1 MGQRIGCL
9 GGGQLGRMLAL
20 AGLPLGLRF
29 TFLEPQADAA
39 AADVGRQLMGA
50 YDDPELLRQL
60 GAQSDLVTFEFESVP
75 EGSASLLAETGR
87 VFPPPRAL
95 AVGQDRLLEKQLF
108 QGLGIETAS
117 YREVGSPAEL
127 ASAAEVGFPAL
138 LKTRRLGYDG
148 HGQRVVEDRSQL
160 ESAWQELDRVPSI
173 LERLVPFDREL
184 SILCVRGADGET
196 AAYPVVENHHREGIL
211 RLTLAPAPKLTPEL
225 AQAAATIGARILE
238 ELEYVGVLA
247 VELFE
252 FEGRLLAN
260 EIAPRVHNSGHW
272 TMNGAECSQ
281 FENHLRA
288 GLGWPLGG
296 TENRGYTAM
305 INLLG
310 EEPDPSELL
319 TLPSAHLHLYG
330 KEPRPRRKLGHL
342 NIVGED
348 SAQVTAQLQAVASV
362 LRMELSLP
370 GHADSLWGAGRLE
383 GGAPDPS
390 PSDSAPR
397 REPGVNTPAN

>member
-1 MGQRIGCL
+1 
-9 GGGQLGRMLAL
+9 MLAL

-39 AADVGRQLMGA
+39 AADVGRQLLGE
-50 YDDPELLRQL
+50 YDDPGLLLQL

-75 EGSASLLAETGR
+75 EASAALLAESGR

-117 YREVGSPAEL
+117 YREVGSRAEL
-127 ASAAEVGFPAL
+127 AAAAEVGLPAL

-148 HGQRVVEDRSQL
+148 HGQRLVEDHSQL
-160 ESAWQELDRVPSI
+160 EAAWQELGQVPSI

-184 SILCVRGADGET
+184 SILCVRAADGET
-196 AAYPVVENHHREGIL
+196 AAYPLVENHHQEGIL
-211 RLTLAPAPKLTPEL
+211 RLTLAPAPLLTPEL
-225 AQAAATIGARILE
+225 EQAAATLGARILE

-247 VELFE
+247 VELFQVE
-252 FEGRLLAN
+252 DRLLAN

-272 TMNGAECSQ
+272 TMDGAACSQ

-296 TENRGYTAM
+296 TANRGYSAM

-330 KEPRPRRKLGHL
+330 KEPRPGRKLGHL

-348 SAQVTAQLQAVASV
+348 PGQVTAQLQAVASV
-362 LRMELSLP
+362 LRMELPQP
-370 GHADSLWGAGRLE
+370 GYIDSLWGAGHLA
-383 GGAPDPS
+383 GGS
-390 PSDSAPR
+390 PDSAPSPQDASR
-397 REPGVNTPAN
+397 NQV